1 MSDIQIAESYFTSF
15 QTGFKPT
22 IKAQNSFKHQFM
34 PTRSN
39 TPEESSPVSLSL
51 DNSDR
56 DSYSEAHTPTTSCL
70 SGSGSS
76 SSLDFSDPSNFE
88 IE

>member
-1 MSDIQIAESYFTSF
+1 MSDIQYTESHFMSF

-22 IKAQNSFKHQFM
+22 FKAEYSFKQQYI

-39 TPEESSPVSLSL
+39 TPDESSPVSLSL

-56 DSYSEAHTPTTSCL
+56 DSYSEAHTPTTSVL